1 MDIVGGAGAER
12 VVSLLSEVFKGTLEA
27 VGGLIGMSAP
37 GKEPTELHHVGA
49 GEFAKVEREEIAI
62 LDLPAEGSNPV
73 HLALGVPLDG
83 AVALAGFLLMKS
95 PEMITKRLGAA
106 ALDDTEQDA
115 FGEVCNILAGSI
127 ETVLKSKLDNGLKL
141 RHGTAP
147 RYRKPSEDPF
157 LSHAIF
163 YAVGQVRLGELP
175 PNWLYLAIDDAS
187 ARRLAEPDELPSY
200 EVAPPAGASEL
211 DGAGAAPAHHHRPK
225 ALWYGPRLP
234 APAID
239 PLAADVELVACDH
252 PDEVAR
258 HARAKPPPQ
267 LVLVNVTGGSRS
279 PRQVIRPIAEHAD
292 SAGIPVLAI
301 LERPTR
307 TSVIQAVQAG
317 AGSIVAL
324 ASADTELATR
334 VGRLIEPHAAR
345 AA

>member
-27 VGGLIGMSAP
+27 VGGLIGMNAP
-37 GKEPTELHHVGA
+37 GKEPTELHHVAA

-62 LDLPAEGSNPV
+62 LDLPAEGANPV

-147 RYRKPSEDPF
+147 RYRKPSEDPL
-157 LSHAIF
+157 LSQAVF

-175 PNWLYLAIDDAS
+175 PTWLYLAIDDGT
-187 ARRLAEPDELPSY
+187 ARRLADPDELPTY
-200 EVAPPAGASEL
+200 EAAPAAGAAQV
-211 DGAGAAPAHHHRPK
+211 DGAAPAATYHRPK

-234 APAID
+234 SPALD

-267 LVLVNVTGGSRS
+267 VVLVNVAGGTRS
-279 PRQVIRPIAEHAD
+279 PRQVIRPIAELAD

-317 AGSIVAL
+317 AGTVLAL
-324 ASADTELATR
+324 ASADTELGPR
-334 VGRLIEPHAAR
+334 VGRLLEPHLAR